1 MHTMKIITVEK
12 NLDSPG
18 ESSIHDLTPM
28 LRSVIEDSGLQEGQ
42 ALVFVPGSTA
52 AITAIEYEPGL
63 VADIPAA
70 LEKVAPRHG
79 AYRHHETWHDDNGS
93 SHVRAALIG
102 PSETIPFSNTDGLA
116 PRACDGCSSVPTAM
130 AAHVKPA
137 NVTLVKRRC
146 VERPAIGL
154 TVARWR
160 THPSTYF
167 ELDISP
173 PPPLRCRARL
183 FEGAQAQPID
193 QLPPPAA

>member
-1 MHTMKIITVEK
+1 MPTTKIITVEK
-12 NLDSPG
+12 NLESPG

-102 PSETIPFSNTDGLA
+102 PSEMIPFIRAEPILGRWQQIVLMDFDTQ
-116 PRACDGCSSVPTAM
+116 PRS
-130 AAHVKPA
+130 
-137 NVTLVKRRC
+137 RR
-146 VERPAIGL
+146 VVFQVMG
-154 TVARWR
+154 V
-160 THPSTYF
+160 
-167 ELDISP
+167 D
-173 PPPLRCRARL
+173 
-183 FEGAQAQPID
+183 
-193 QLPPPAA
+193 